1 MGHTAAA
8 RDRAQSAERRARPA
22 PAAGLRGPCAHSGGS
37 PGLGLAAT
45 RRPHRVRRST
55 VSTRACCAPIARVPQ
70 APRSR
75 PQGTALAVTHAAA
88 VWCRSAVPVA
98 GTLDERSPTQ
108 DGAKPSAGGGGAGWD
123 FFAAEAVRLPRP
135 PPSPLLPHL
144 AVLAPPPQ
152 ASGFSS
158 LPLRHRRDGAEPEG
172 RGLRGLRPLRPLCA
186 SADRCDPRLQL
197 EQPQGRAGADGV
209 LAGRKLPSLPSC
221 ASVHS
226 CVRPVTGKGQK
237 LHLLL
242 LIQVFALGSKG
253 HVTAL

>member
-1 MGHTAAA
+1 MSPKLPSHDPRGQHWPSHTRQPSGAA
-8 RDRAQSAERRARPA
+8 RWFRWPA
-22 PAAGLRGPCAHSGGS
+22 PWTSAHQLRMEQSQARAGAGP
-37 PGLGLAAT
+37 
-45 RRPHRVRRST
+45 
-55 VSTRACCAPIARVPQ
+55 
-70 APRSR
+70 
-75 PQGTALAVTHAAA
+75 
-88 VWCRSAVPVA
+88 
-98 GTLDERSPTQ
+98 
-108 DGAKPSAGGGGAGWD
+108 AGG

-158 LPLRHRRDGAEPEG
+158 LPLRHRHDGAEPEG
-172 RGLRGLRPLRPLCA
+172 RGLRGLRGLRPLCP

-237 LHLLL
+237 PPLAVDSSLCSGQQRPRHSPVK
-242 LIQVFALGSKG
+242 INSRGTTMVGVCPQGAYR
-253 HVTAL
+253 